1 MAYELALKFIDQS
14 SSFAHGFRLGQIEE
28 KLNSF
33 KSFKDLITREEV
45 LQVDLMC
52 KRYLATYSILPL
64 NEEWFNLIV
73 VSNIYKIN

>member
-14 SSFAHGFRLGQIEE
+14 SSFVHGFRLGQIEE